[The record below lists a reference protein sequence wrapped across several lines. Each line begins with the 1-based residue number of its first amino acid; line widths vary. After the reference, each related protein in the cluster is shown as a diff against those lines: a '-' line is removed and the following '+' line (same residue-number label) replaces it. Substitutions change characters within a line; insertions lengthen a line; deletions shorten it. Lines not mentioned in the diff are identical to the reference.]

1 MQLDP
6 AMLRRIVVKGPSQ
19 QAIVAWA
26 RLVRACNRLLEA
38 VEGALKAAKLPPL
51 SWYDVLYELYQARE
65 EGLRQFEIGAR
76 TLMSKYN
83 LSRLL
88 DRLEGEGLVRRRA
101 CREDGRGN
109 LVHITQ
115 SGIELLREMWPVYAL
130 VLEAEL
136 EAVLSPRE
144 VSTLGRIL
152 GKLAPRPESDRKA
165 RAAPRRAS

>member
-6 AMLRRIVVKGPSQ
+6 AMLRRAMEKGPSQ
-19 QAIVAWA
+19 PVIVAWA

-38 VEGALKAAKLPPL
+38 VEGALKAARLPPL
-51 SWYDVLYELYQARE
+51 SWYDVLYELYRVRE

-76 TLMSKYN
+76 ILMSKYN

-88 DRLEGEGLVRRRA
+88 DRLEGEGLVRRHA
-101 CREDGRGN
+101 CPDDGRGN
-109 LVHITQ
+109 RVHITQ
-115 SGIELLREMWPVYAL
+115 SGTELLRKMWPVYAS

-136 EAVLSPRE
+136 EAALSARE
-144 VSTLGRIL
+144 VSTLGAIL

-165 RAAPRRAS
+165 RAAPPRAS